1 MGTPEGNDCARTTE
15 GKAETGKSITQRL
28 LRNAVFKGSHGYLA
42 GFPGLSRRGAS
53 KRPNHCMNRV
63 PDRGAGGIRAGDGS
77 VTVFL
82 ECPVLILKPRSS
94 AASA

>member
-15 GKAETGKSITQRL
+15 GKAETGKGITQRP

-63 PDRGAGGIRAGDGS
+63 PDRAASGIRPGG
-77 VTVFL
+77 VTVG
-82 ECPVLILKPRSS
+82 R
-94 AASA
+94 